1 MSPQLRNIDSP
12 LITVKSGAKMSPI
25 NSPISVRAYLGPL
38 SPNDASLAKNE
49 WKKHS
54 PANKILRLTDPD
66 KGLERQGR
74 DIAKKYR
81 TQLTEFWPFLDAYCD
96 ITSNG
101 GLQMLENH
109 LHEKEFKPDIPEKPF
124 DDTLGLGDIEAKL
137 ANLNLNV
144 TRDEMDNS
152 SINGDRI
159 IDFNS
164 NPDIGVLN
172 ILEDKSNPLP
182 VSIFQFEF
190 YFPFK
195 TL

>member
-1 MSPQLRNIDSP
+1 
-12 LITVKSGAKMSPI
+12 
-25 NSPISVRAYLGPL
+25 
-38 SPNDASLAKNE
+38 
-49 WKKHS
+49 
-54 PANKILRLTDPD
+54 
-66 KGLERQGR
+66 
-74 DIAKKYR
+74 
-81 TQLTEFWPFLDAYCD
+81 
-96 ITSNG
+96 
-101 GLQMLENH
+101 
-109 LHEKEFKPDIPEKPF
+109 
-124 DDTLGLGDIEAKL
+124 
-137 ANLNLNV
+137 
-144 TRDEMDNS
+144 MDNS